1 MSDRLCQAALLAVLI
16 LGAGGC
22 GASSSSP
29 ATGTS
34 ATTATTQPTTPTQP
48 SGPTSTT
55 TRATTTRSNGSR
67 HRSSTPHRSSTTQTT
82 STARRTTTQ
91 ASSTTA
97 PTATTKA
104 TVRTAPAPTPA
115 GTAAAPAGLAKTT
128 GYGTYELCA
137 SGCTGSVPAALRR
150 PLHIP
155 HGASGASC
163 RALRG
168 SGPVKP
174 LGSAQLAVSPLLGS
188 AWRGGRVTW
197 SSAPSYTGPV
207 LIRGRQVGGTGG
219 VGFGEGRVPYDELQ
233 LLAQGMSA
241 PRAPGG
247 GREWLSFV
255 RVRSPGC
262 YAYQVDGTSFSTVVV
277 FRAEG

>member
-1 MSDRLCQAALLAVLI
+1 MSDHLGQATLVAVLI

-29 ATGTS
+29 TPATS
-34 ATTATTQPTTPTQP
+34 ATTATTQASTPTQP
-48 SGPTSTT
+48 NGPTSTT
-55 TRATTTRSNGSR
+55 ALAKTTRSNAAR

-82 STARRTTTQ
+82 STTRRTTTQ

-97 PTATTKA
+97 ATATTTA

-115 GTAAAPAGLAKTT
+115 GTAAAPAGLTQTT

-150 PLHIP
+150 PLRIP
-155 HGASGASC
+155 NVASGASC
-163 RALRG
+163 RTSGG
-168 SGPVKP
+168 SGPVRP
-174 LGSAQLAVSPLLGS
+174 LGSAQLAVSPLIGS

-197 SSAPSYTGPV
+197 SSASSYTGPV
-207 LIRGRQVGGTGG
+207 LIRGRQLGGPGA

-247 GREWLSFV
+247 GREWLSFT